1 MLYTGLFVLL
11 TVYGAAAVEVDDN
24 IFSALVDSLT
34 LLEEKGKLIELIMLT
49 IELIMLTI
57 ELIILTIELIMLN
70 IELIM

>member
-49 IELIMLTI
+49 IELTI
-57 ELIILTIELIMLN
+57 VTYTLLQTM
-70 IELIM
+70 

>member
-49 IELIMLTI
+49 IELTI
-57 ELIILTIELIMLN
+57 VTYTLVQPM
-70 IELIM
+70 

>member
-34 LLEEKGKLIELIMLT
+34 LLEEKGKLIELIMLD
-49 IELIMLTI
+49 IELIM
-57 ELIILTIELIMLN
+57 
-70 IELIM
+70 